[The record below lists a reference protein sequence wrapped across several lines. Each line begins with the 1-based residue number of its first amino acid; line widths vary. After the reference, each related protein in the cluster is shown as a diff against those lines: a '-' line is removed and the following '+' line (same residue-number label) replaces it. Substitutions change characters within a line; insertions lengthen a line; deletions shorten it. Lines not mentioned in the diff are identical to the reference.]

1 MGVIKLLDKYMAEL
15 IAAGEV
21 IERPSSVIKELV
33 ENSID
38 SGAKHITVEIQHG
51 GITFMRVT
59 DDGCGIAREDIPT
72 AFLRHA
78 TSKVHDKQDLDAIG
92 TLGFRG
98 EALASIAAVS
108 KVTMLSCRENEDIGT
123 RYEIHGGDE
132 IEIDD
137 AGCPKGTT
145 IIARD
150 IFYNVPA
157 RMKFLKKDVSEA
169 NSVSGVMDRIALSHP
184 EVSFT
189 FIRDGKQTMK
199 TPGDD
204 NLKNAVLS
212 VFGKDFTSTLIPL
225 NYQHE
230 GIKIQGYITRPVSS
244 RANRS
249 MQLFFINGRYIKTRT
264 AMAALEE
271 AYKGS
276 IMTGK
281 FPGCVLHMTM
291 DCSTLDVNVH
301 PSKLEVRF
309 TNERPI
315 FDSVYHGVKS
325 ALLSGDNRSP
335 IKEDEPPKPRILEK
349 AAPKHE
355 TEQLQFIYQP
365 KVAKPIEKSE
375 EVSEN
380 DLVIEKPLPKEPVKE
395 STESDNIEEDE
406 SEPEVFMPKPSKFS
420 PMMVSDCITVDPYT
434 AGVRKKLE
442 NEKSET
448 EEKTEEQETQTQA
461 VSEDNEQSS
470 EQDVPQED
478 NESSAVKN
486 QDKLIDS
493 FLSIAGVR
501 LDSERDAPMKFLGEA
516 FATYIILEKGNA
528 ILFIDK
534 HAAHERL
541 LYEKL
546 RRNCGKNYAQ
556 MLLEPITVTLD
567 KMEYDA
573 LLENLSVMED
583 SGFEID
589 DFGMGTVV
597 VRAAP
602 QVVERE
608 DIVDTVIEMAGYL
621 AKNKRD
627 IMTEKM
633 DWLYKNV
640 ACRAAI
646 KAGDKSSESELMS
659 LVNELMK
666 NPDVK
671 YCPHGRPICFT
682 MTRHELEKRFMRV

>member
-1 MGVIKLLDKYMAEL
+1 MGVIKLLDKHMAEL

-78 TSKVHDKQDLDAIG
+78 TSKIREKQDLDAIG

-108 KVTMLSCRENEDIGT
+108 KVTLLSCRENEDIGT
-123 RYEIHGGDE
+123 RYEINGGDE
-132 IEIDD
+132 VEIDD

-189 FIRDGKQTMK
+189 FIRDGKQTLK

-204 NLKNAVLS
+204 NLKNAILS
-212 VFGKDFTSTLIPL
+212 VFGKEFTSTLIPL
-225 NYQHE
+225 NYKHE
-230 GIKIQGYITRPVSS
+230 GITIQGYITRPVSS
-244 RANRS
+244 RPNRT

-271 AYKGS
+271 AYKGN

-281 FPGCVLHMTM
+281 FPACVLHMNM

-325 ALLSGDNRSP
+325 ALLKGDNRSP
-335 IKEDEPPKPRILEK
+335 IREEPLRPEILERTL
-349 AAPKHE
+349 PKIQA
-355 TEQLQFIYQP
+355 EQLQLVNQP
-365 KVAKPIEKSE
+365 KPVERLEETSKKIVEEKPT
-375 EVSEN
+375 
-380 DLVIEKPLPKEPVKE
+380 EKPLELNNINE
-395 STESDNIEEDE
+395 DN
-406 SEPEVFMPKPSKFS
+406 SEPEIFMPKPSSFS
-420 PMMVSDCITVDPYT
+420 PLMVSDCVTVDPYT
-434 AGVRKKLE
+434 ASVRKKLAEKKAE
-442 NEKSET
+442 NESPVSDISET
-448 EEKTEEQETQTQA
+448 DEKPSKPIVPQKVEEQ
-461 VSEDNEQSS
+461 
-470 EQDVPQED
+470 P
-478 NESSAVKN
+478 SAVKN

-501 LDSERDAPMKFLGEA
+501 LDTESEAPIKFLGEA
-516 FATYIILEKGNA
+516 FATYIILEKGNI

-546 RRNCGKNYAQ
+546 KCDCGKNYAQ

-567 KMEYDA
+567 KTDYDA
-573 LLENLSVMED
+573 LLGNLSIMED

-589 DFGMGTVV
+589 DYGMGTVI

-602 QVVERE
+602 QVVERD
-608 DIVDTVIEMAGYL
+608 DIANTVIEMAGYL

-627 IMTEKM
+627 IITEKM

-646 KAGDKSSESELMS
+646 KAGDKSSESELMA
-659 LVNELMK
+659 LVDELMK

>member
-1 MGVIKLLDKYMAEL
+1 MGVIRLLDKHMAEL

-78 TSKVHDKQDLDAIG
+78 TSKIREKQDLDAIG

-108 KVTMLSCRENEDIGT
+108 KVTLLSCRENEDIGT
-123 RYEIHGGDE
+123 RYEINGGDE

-189 FIRDGKQTMK
+189 FIRDGKQTLK

-204 NLKNAVLS
+204 NLKNAILS
-212 VFGKDFTSTLIPL
+212 VFGKGFTSTLIPL
-225 NYQHE
+225 NYKYE
-230 GIKIQGYITRPVSS
+230 GITIQGYITRPVSS
-244 RANRS
+244 RPNRS
-249 MQLFFINGRYIKTRT
+249 MQFFFINGRYIKTRT

-271 AYKGS
+271 AYKGN

-281 FPGCVLHMTM
+281 FPGCVLHMNM

-335 IKEDEPPKPRILEK
+335 IREEEPFKPEILERTAPKIQVEQLQLVNQPKPVERLEK
-349 AAPKHE
+349 ASEK
-355 TEQLQFIYQP
+355 I
-365 KVAKPIEKSE
+365 IEKK
-375 EVSEN
+375 
-380 DLVIEKPLPKEPVKE
+380 LTEKPL
-395 STESDNIEEDE
+395 ESDNIDEDN
-406 SEPEVFMPKPSKFS
+406 SEPEIFMPKPSSFS
-420 PMMVSDCITVDPYT
+420 PLMVSDCVTVDPYT
-434 AGVRKKLE
+434 ASVRKKLAEKKAE
-442 NEKSET
+442 NEKLVDDISET
-448 EEKTEEQETQTQA
+448 DGELSEPIVSQKAEEQ
-461 VSEDNEQSS
+461 
-470 EQDVPQED
+470 P
-478 NESSAVKN
+478 SAVKN

-501 LDSERDAPMKFLGEA
+501 LDAESEAPMKFLGEA
-516 FATYIILEKGNA
+516 FATYIILEKGST

-546 RRNCGKNYAQ
+546 RRDCGKNYAQ

-567 KMEYDA
+567 KTDYDA
-573 LLENLSVMED
+573 LLGNLSIMED

-589 DFGMGTVV
+589 DYGMGTVV

-602 QVVERE
+602 QIVERD
-608 DIVDTVIEMAGYL
+608 DIADTVIEMAGYL

-646 KAGDKSSESELMS
+646 KAGDKSSEGELMA
-659 LVNELMK
+659 LVDELMK

>member
-1 MGVIKLLDKYMAEL
+1 MGVIKLLDKHISEL

-78 TSKVHDKQDLDAIG
+78 TSKVREKQDLDAIG

-98 EALASIAAVS
+98 EALASIAAVA
-108 KVTMLSCRENEDIGT
+108 KVTMLSCRQNEDIGT
-123 RYEIHGGDE
+123 RYEIYGGDE

-204 NLKNAVLS
+204 NLKNAILS

-281 FPGCVLHMTM
+281 FPGCVLHMNM

-315 FDSVYHGVKS
+315 FDAVYHGVKS
-325 ALLSGDNRSP
+325 ALFSGDNRSP
-335 IKEDEPPKPRILEK
+335 IREEAPKPEILEK
-349 AAPKHE
+349 SIPKIE
-355 TEQLQFIYQP
+355 AEQLQFVYQP
-365 KVAKPIEKSE
+365 KTIKNVEKAE
-375 EVSEN
+375 EVYEN
-380 DLVIEKPLPKEPVKE
+380 ALIIEGALTKEAVKKVIEA
-395 STESDNIEEDE
+395 DNLEEDK
-406 SEPEVFMPKPSKFS
+406 SEPEIFMPKPSSFS
-420 PMMVSDCITVDPYT
+420 PMIVSDCVTVDPYT
-434 AGVRKKLE
+434 ASVRKKLE
-442 NEKSET
+442 RAKSET
-448 EEKTEEQETQTQA
+448 EEKNGEQETPIQA
-461 VSEDNEQSS
+461 ITEDEKKDSESTIQ
-470 EQDVPQED
+470 QED
-478 NESSAVKN
+478 SEASVVKN

-501 LDSERDAPMKFLGEA
+501 LDSELDSPMKFLGEA

-546 RRNCGKNYAQ
+546 KRDCGKNYAQ
-556 MLLEPITVTLD
+556 ILLEPVTVTLD
-567 KMEYDA
+567 KTEYDA
-573 LLENLSVMED
+573 LLDNLSAMED

-589 DFGMGTVV
+589 DYGMGTVV

-602 QVVERE
+602 QIVERD
-608 DIVDTVIEMAGYL
+608 DIADTVVEMAGYL
-621 AKNKRD
+621 ARNKRD

-646 KAGDKSSESELMS
+646 KAGDKSSEGELMA

>member
-1 MGVIKLLDKYMAEL
+1 MGVIKLLDKHTAEL

-59 DDGCGIAREDIPT
+59 DDGCGIARDDIPT

-78 TSKVHDKQDLDAIG
+78 TSKIREKQDLDSIG

-108 KVTMLSCRENEDIGT
+108 RVTLLSCKEGEDIGT
-123 RYEIHGGDE
+123 KYEINGGDE
-132 IEIDD
+132 VDIDD
-137 AGCPKGTT
+137 AGCPSGTT
-145 IIARD
+145 FIIRD
-150 IFYNVPA
+150 LFYNVPA

-189 FIRDGKQTMK
+189 FIRDGKQTLK
-199 TPGDD
+199 TAGDGS
-204 NLKNAVLS
+204 LKNAVLS
-212 VFGKDFTSTLIPL
+212 VFGKEFVSTLIPIDYSH
-225 NYQHE
+225 N
-230 GIKIQGYITRPVSS
+230 GIKISGYISRPVSS
-244 RANRS
+244 RPNRS

-281 FPGCVLHMTM
+281 FPACVLHMSM

-315 FDSVYHGVKS
+315 FDVVYHGVKS

-335 IKEDEPPKPRILEK
+335 IREEQPPKPEIFAKPMEEAPQLKFVSQPTVPKYDTADKTEPPK
-349 AAPKHE
+349 
-355 TEQLQFIYQP
+355 
-365 KVAKPIEKSE
+365 SE
-375 EVSEN
+375 SA
-380 DLVIEKPLPKEPVKE
+380 D
-395 STESDNIEEDE
+395 SDE
-406 SEPEVFMPKPSKFS
+406 EPEVFMPPPSSFL
-420 PMMVSDCITVDPYT
+420 PMVVSDVSDCIAPYT
-434 AGVRKKLE
+434 ASIKKSEISEE
-442 NEKSET
+442 NECSDGENISEAVCIKEENEIT
-448 EEKTEEQETQTQA
+448 EISKPEAEKIT
-461 VSEDNEQSS
+461 NE
-470 EQDVPQED
+470 
-478 NESSAVKN
+478 NVK
-486 QDKLIDS
+486 
-493 FLSIAGVR
+493 SIAGVTIEV
-501 LDSERDAPMKFLGEA
+501 DSGEDAPIKFVGEA
-516 FATYIILEKGNA
+516 FATYIILEYNKDTL
-528 ILFIDK
+528 LFIDK

-541 LYEKL
+541 IYERLK
-546 RRNCGKNYAQ
+546 RECGKSCGQ
-556 MLLEPITVTLD
+556 LLLEPVTVTLD
-567 KMEYDA
+567 KADYDA
-573 LLENLSVMED
+573 LLLNLPVMAE
-583 SGFEID
+583 SGFDID
-589 DFGMGTVV
+589 DFGLGTVV
-597 VRAAP
+597 VRSAP
-602 QVVERE
+602 QTVERE
-608 DIVDTVIEMAGYL
+608 DIADTVIEMAGYL

-627 IMTEKM
+627 IITEKM
-633 DWLYKNV
+633 DWLFKNV
-640 ACRAAI
+640 ACRSAI
-646 KAGDKSSESELMS
+646 KAGNKSSERELMN
-659 LVNELMK
+659 LARELME

>member
-1 MGVIKLLDKYMAEL
+1 MGVIKLLDKHMAEL

-38 SGAKHITVEIQHG
+38 SGANHITVEIQHG

-59 DDGCGIAREDIPT
+59 DDGCGIAKEDIPT

-98 EALASIAAVS
+98 EALASIAAVA

-184 EVSFT
+184 EISFT
-189 FIRDGKQTMK
+189 FIRDGKQILK

-204 NLKNAVLS
+204 NLKNAILS
-212 VFGKDFTSTLIPL
+212 VFGKDFASTLIPL

-230 GIKIQGYITRPVSS
+230 GITLQGYITRPISS

-335 IKEDEPPKPRILEK
+335 IKEEEQPKPEFLEK
-349 AAPKHE
+349 PKAE
-355 TEQLQFIYQP
+355 AIQLQFAVKPQIQKP
-365 KVAKPIEKSE
+365 TEAPNSVENTAAKAVQIEDI
-375 EVSEN
+375 VDEN
-380 DLVIEKPLPKEPVKE
+380 
-395 STESDNIEEDE
+395 
-406 SEPEVFMPKPSKFS
+406 EPEVFMPKPSKFS
-420 PMMVSDCITVDPYT
+420 PIMLSDCVTIDPYS
-434 AGVRKKLE
+434 ASVRKKLAE
-442 NEKSET
+442 IKAKEEAEKIEKPVEDISKDD
-448 EEKTEEQETQTQA
+448 EEIQEPIA
-461 VSEDNEQSS
+461 S
-470 EQDVPQED
+470 QED
-478 NESSAVKN
+478 IEQPSIIKN

-501 LDSERDAPMKFLGEA
+501 LDTEQDAPMKFLGEA
-516 FATYIILEKGNA
+516 FATYIILEKGNT

-546 RRNCGKNYAQ
+546 KRDCNKSYAQ

-567 KMEYDA
+567 KTDYDA
-573 LLENLSVMED
+573 LLENLSIMED

-602 QVVERE
+602 QIVEHD
-608 DIVDTVIEMAGYL
+608 DIADAVIEIAGYL

-646 KAGDKSSESELMS
+646 KAGDKSSEGELMA
-659 LVNELMK
+659 LVDELMK

-682 MTRHELEKRFMRV
+682 MTRYELEKRFMRV